1 MTVSLDTSLAE
12 VLSISNNNNVS
23 APFSPAAGTTLY
35 AVITTNRPSAGGS
48 LVASVSG
55 GALTW
60 ASIAS
65 ISASTGGTSAEVYR
79 AFCATAPGSMTVTVV
94 PNAAANAAGWE
105 VRCNVVQVTGDE
117 GATYTGKTNTS
128 FSASGLPSVVLTGVS
143 SGSNVLVACAD
154 WANLAVATLPA
165 GQISIYDV
173 VDSEYTS
180 HKWKLTSNTSSSGNV
195 TMNATAP
202 TGQQFQMA
210 AIEIKSAGGT
220 QFTQSVSGTVG
231 FTGADNT
238 LTKKTHSLATL
249 SFTGVRTAITR
260 KIQSATLSFTTA
272 RNEVLRK
279 TMTAAVSFTT
289 AMPLLTRSN
298 RTASL
303 SFTGSQTKRIVKSA
317 LTAAVSFTGSMTTAA
332 VHHYTQAL
340 NATLS
345 FTGAQINGIKKLS
358 TATVSFVGSNIKRV
372 QNRQSSSVNFTGN
385 QSRRISKIQTGNIS
399 FTGTINSRLTKVLS
413 ATISFTGNMT
423 SAAVH
428 HYTQALNATIGFTTS
443 FTTAVVHFFT
453 QSLSATLSFTGNQTK
468 KTLKLLS
475 ATISFTGSL
484 SRRVGHALSAM
495 LAFSGAAARSVHSG
509 LSASVGFV
517 GALNRRIT
525 KSLPNAT
532 LSFTVSFV
540 GSAAHFFT
548 QALSATLSFTG
559 NLTSRRII
567 VRLLTAT
574 VSFATLSSKKTK
586 HVLSSTISFIGSMNN
601 RIPVVF
607 SAVLSFTAN
616 LGIIPHIIS
625 GLSNLRIRVFGR
637 ETNENISGIEDEGP
651 ISGEEP
657 GT

>member
-317 LTAAVSFTGSMTTAA
+317 LTATVSFTGSMTTAA

-399 FTGTINSRLTKVLS
+399 FTGTINSRLTKVLL

-428 HYTQALNATIGFTTS
+428 HYTQALNATTGFTTS

-453 QSLSATLSFTGNQTK
+453 Q
-468 KTLKLLS
+468 LLS